1 MGCESSK
8 KTTRVTVPMKLMV
21 LKYTTVPRTSIG
33 VYLSSSTFM
42 CMYLSSK
49 ILTINLMNIYH
60 YVFCLFWLIYCP
72 RSLIRRLADE
82 IQIRS
87 TMFINLKYSGQ
98 DPQRLTCK
106 KVPSPSSIREM
117 STLKLFKW
125 LLPES
130 PLHRLTLYCMWV
142 NYRSRG

>member
-1 MGCESSK
+1 MRAICLPCIHCLSCFSRKQHNSMTAWQVITSLVAMLGIVSLYLLHRSRLVMNHCL
-8 KTTRVTVPMKLMV
+8 PV
-21 LKYTTVPRTSIG
+21 LQHLSIMAG
-33 VYLSSSTFM
+33 SAPV
-42 CMYLSSK
+42 
-49 ILTINLMNIYH
+49 
-60 YVFCLFWLIYCP
+60 
-72 RSLIRRLADE
+72 DE
-82 IQIRS
+82 NR
-87 TMFINLKYSGQ
+87 KYSGQ

-130 PLHRLTLYCMWV
+130 PLHRLTLYCMRV